1 MKEKK
6 NSWLFQT
13 RIILIMT
20 LCVLLSC
27 SNTNNHLTRSLL
39 RMFYEYEQ
47 EKNSINSQDKT
58 VLVVLYNQF
67 NINGERNDVLRLAFL
82 PKPQSIQSDS
92 ILFVGCDNV
101 FFCGGYPP
109 DNDVLSMLSVDDS
122 PEWEIV
128 LTDNKLN
135 PFLTRKYQPKESIDD
150 IVSLFINEG
159 FDIVSKEWTD
169 SRVFSGF
176 DVEQRADPD
185 AIFIDVRDVISPSV
199 LDTLSLVSQK
209 TVFCCSYV
217 VSASGQAKFLSV
229 EKNLMPREM
238 EKKLL
243 SYSDSLCSRTV
254 FKPAVHRGVLV
265 NSEVGI
271 IYFFHPYL

>member
-1 MKEKK
+1 MKEKH
-6 NSWLFQT
+6 NSWLFQA
-13 RIILIMT
+13 RIILMMI
-20 LCVLLSC
+20 LFVLLSC
-27 SNTNNHLTRSLL
+27 SNTSEHLTHSLL

-47 EKNSINSQDKT
+47 EKNFINNQDNT
-58 VLVVLYNQF
+58 VLVAFYDQF
-67 NINGERNDVLRLAFL
+67 NENEEHNDVLRLKFL

-122 PEWEIV
+122 PEWKIV

-185 AIFIDVRDVISPSV
+185 AIFIDVRDVIPSSV
-199 LDTLSLVSQK
+199 LNTLSFFSWK

-217 VSASGQAKFLSV
+217 VSATGQAKFSSV

-265 NSEVGI
+265 NSEIV
-271 IYFFHPYL
+271 FFCFFNP